1 MTRNPSDASD
11 APTDGTGFGG
21 PCLKLLVLLWPNMLI
36 ASFGSLRSAD
46 APAAPRSIRSSVNPN
61 VASWWELTVLP
72 RIGEGTARRIVQYR
86 ESVTQGSS
94 ADGVLPAFNRA
105 CDLEEVR
112 GIGPKTVQRIARY
125 LRFDDG

>member
-1 MTRNPSDASD
+1 MTRNPSDVSD
-11 APTDGTGFGG
+11 SPTNGARFGN
-21 PCLKLLVLLWPNMLI
+21 PCLKLLVLLWPIMLI

-61 VASWWELTVLP
+61 VAPWWGLTVLP
-72 RIGEGTARRIVQYR
+72 RIGEVTARRIVQYR
-86 ESVTQGSS
+86 ESVTQGPS
-94 ADGVLPAFNRA
+94 ADGILPVFKRA